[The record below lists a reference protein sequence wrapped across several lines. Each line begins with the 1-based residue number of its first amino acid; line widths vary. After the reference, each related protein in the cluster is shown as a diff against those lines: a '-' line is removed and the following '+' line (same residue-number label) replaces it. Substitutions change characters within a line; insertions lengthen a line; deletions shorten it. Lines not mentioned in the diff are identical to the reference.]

1 MKKST
6 LFKLFLFALLAAT
19 APQGSAQN
27 SYYTVSDGSWHA
39 SSTWTNPLQLL
50 SVPGSED
57 VAYVNHSVTV
67 TQSLSVLAANLQAG
81 GTLSVAEHAFLR
93 MWQTSEWNSAR
104 VGGPGRVI
112 NQGSLTFSGASTSTL
127 SGDFVNEGIVQVQTP
142 SLEINGIFNNVTQAV
157 MNINPPQYVTWLNG
171 TGTLN
176 NAGLFS
182 VSAGTTCTVESLR
195 FHNLYARIHL
205 VTGSHLRVIGIYN
218 TNMDMSCSLLT
229 GALYEV
235 TSGGTSVISGTIS
248 STGPGKMLFGQG
260 KLLVTDDTVFDVQGG
275 GFNWEGGTMTVA
287 DNYRLENQGNM
298 QIGSMNG
305 STQSILLQGS
315 LINEGSLDLIGF
327 TGSVFQTTGWQAGVS
342 NAPSGTIT
350 VDGSN
355 VVFTASGSFHN
366 SGSVEFNAAGTTT
379 INAPYL
385 QHEGTTTFTRGWA
398 ELYGQMSGGQ
408 FYMGGGGLSGGQ
420 SFFMS
425 GGSVGGSGRIA
436 NNVYQDK
443 GTMAPGSSAGKLEI
457 DGHFEQ
463 SGTEPELRMELG
475 GTAPGTEYDQ
485 VTVSSTGTVSGVLSV
500 ELIDGY
506 APVLGDR
513 FDLLVAPEMTGRF
526 AETNLPVLPTNR
538 AWQLDY
544 LTTGIQLRVSLVA
557 PTNVVIAGPAQG
569 VVNQDVSFIAEA
581 LPVQAES
588 ITYTWSP
595 QPQSGQTTTQAVY
608 QFQSTGIQ
616 TVTVIAANSAGAAT
630 GTTVTAI
637 SAQSTGQVTALI
649 SPAGAI
655 TDGAQWR
662 LTTQTNWYSSAVT
675 QAVANGSYTMEFK
688 NVTGWS
694 TPAHQAVT
702 VYENAATSLTGIYT
716 CALSVSPAAFALEPS
731 SFTGTVVITTG
742 TGCPWSAYA
751 THDWLAILSATNG
764 TGISTLT
771 FTTTANTGKTKR
783 VGILH
788 INDQSVTV
796 RQNGD
801 FGVLSWL
808 LLLLQ

>member
-6 LFKLFLFALLAAT
+6 LFKLFLFAMLAAT
-19 APQGSAQN
+19 VPQVSAQN
-27 SYYTVSDGSWHA
+27 RYYTVSNGLWHA

-50 SVPGSED
+50 SVPGSGD

-67 TQSLSVLAANLQAG
+67 TQSLSVLAANLQTG
-81 GTLSVAEHAFLR
+81 GTLSVAQHAFLR
-93 MWQTSEWNSAR
+93 MLRTSEWNSTK
-104 VGGPGRVI
+104 VGGQGMVI
-112 NQGSLTFSGASTSTL
+112 NQGLLTFAGASTSTL
-127 SGDFVNEGIVQVQTP
+127 SGDFVNEGSVQVQTP

-157 MNINPPQYVTWLNG
+157 MNINPPQNAAWING

-176 NAGLFS
+176 NAGRFS
-182 VSAGTTCTVESLR
+182 VSAGTTCSVESLR
-195 FHNLYARIHL
+195 FHNLYGMVNL
-205 VTGSHLRVIGIYN
+205 ETGSHLRVIGNYN
-218 TNMDMSCSLLT
+218 TNMDMTCSLLT
-229 GALYEV
+229 GSLYEV
-235 TSGGTSVISGTIS
+235 TRGGTGVISGTIS

-260 KLLVTDDTVFDVQGG
+260 KLLVTDDTVFDVHGG

-287 DNYRLENQGNM
+287 GDYRLENQGHM
-298 QIGSMNG
+298 QIGSANG
-305 STQSILLQGS
+305 TTQLLQGT
-315 LINEGSLDLIGF
+315 LINMGSVDLIGF
-327 TGSVFQTTGWQAGVS
+327 TGSVFQTTGWQADFS
-342 NAPSGTIT
+342 NAPSGTIS

-355 VVFTASGSFHN
+355 PAFTASGSFHN
-366 SGSVEFNAAGTTT
+366 SGSVEFNANGTTTFNAAYFQYEGTTT
-379 INAPYL
+379 I
-385 QHEGTTTFTRGWA
+385 TRGWA
-398 ELYGQMSGGQ
+398 ELFGQMSGGQ

-420 SFFMS
+420 SFIMS

-436 NNVYQDK
+436 NNVYQNK

-506 APVLGDR
+506 APFLGDC
-513 FDLLVAPEMTGRF
+513 FDLLVAPEITGRF

-557 PTNVVIAGPAQG
+557 PTNVVIAGPAQC
-569 VVNQDVSFIAEA
+569 VVNQDVTFSAA
-581 LPVQAES
+581 ARPVQAES

-595 QPQSGQTTTQAVY
+595 QPQFGQTTTQAVY
-608 QFQSTGIQ
+608 LFQSTGIQ
-616 TVTVIAANSAGAAT
+616 TVTVIAANSAGVAT

-675 QAVANGSYTMEFK
+675 QAVVSGSYTMEFK

-742 TGCPWSAYA
+742 TGCPWSTYA

-764 TGISTLT
+764 TGSSTLT

-788 INDQSVTV
+788 INNQSVTV

-801 FGVLSWL
+801 FGVLGWL